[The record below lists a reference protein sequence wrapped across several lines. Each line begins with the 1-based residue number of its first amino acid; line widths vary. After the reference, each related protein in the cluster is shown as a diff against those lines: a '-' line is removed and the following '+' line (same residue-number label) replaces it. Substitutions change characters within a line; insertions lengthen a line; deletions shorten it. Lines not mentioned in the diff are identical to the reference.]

1 MVFPHEN
8 PGLADLVLVDTPD
21 FDSVELSNRA
31 IADDFFIISDILV
44 FITSQEKYA
53 DLAGHEMQTRAQQ
66 WGKKAIFVMNKAVSD
81 TAYNDFKSLIHALG
95 YEAEPIRIERLEP
108 SPDLIPGL
116 RNRPRFA
123 ELLAEASGEIW
134 EDHPEGRAWSAAG
147 TNPG

>member
-1 MVFPHEN
+1 M
-8 PGLADLVLVDTPD
+8 DTPD

-53 DLAGHEMQTRAQQ
+53 DLAGHEMQTRARQ

-116 RNRPRFA
+116 RNRPSVCRA
-123 ELLAEASGEIW
+123 AGRGKWEIR